1 MNFKMTE
8 AIEVLERIWCSE
20 GKRNALLGL
29 SMI

>member
-20 GKRNALLGL
+20 GKRNAFYLGCP
-29 SMI
+29 